1 MKIVILVIIHVLLMQ
16 TIPHEFVK
24 PKKMFQYHNALLQH
38 DGHEFYVELELVKH
52 SDRPNNKN
60 HVNIKARWNHIVTMC
75 DWDDNK
81 MVRFKLVAIVKDVQ
95 KNASDK
101 DPVFI
106 PVFHM
111 C

>member
-1 MKIVILVIIHVLLMQ
+1 MESHC
-16 TIPHEFVK
+16 
-24 PKKMFQYHNALLQH
+24 Y
-38 DGHEFYVELELVKH
+38 
-52 SDRPNNKN
+52 
-60 HVNIKARWNHIVTMC
+60 